1 MKDKNFNLKLKS
13 YIDILIP
20 ESKKYNMPKFS
31 DAVNMEKFLI
41 NLKKIPE
48 NKIFLKKISH
58 HKSKFFT
65 NLKLLKDFENKYKYT
80 LIENYFSSTK
90 VQNILIKKNKSY
102 NLDSKN
108 INSLIKKNDKLKK
121 K

>member
-41 NLKKIPE
+41 
-48 NKIFLKKISH
+48 
-58 HKSKFFT
+58 